1 MKVPTPQQYY
11 AEQVPSQFNRLLEEQ
26 ERTASGADAEQAQ
39 RVLDGMRSVS
49 DTIRVDVQGEGGGT
63 WFLNIRDGRMAC
75 ADSPDQALFLTMI
88 QDAASYERLVREAGD
103 SALGMLG
110 GLSGLA
116 GEMKLTRARIDN
128 LSGVSGS
135 LQFTLSGDAG
145 FTLRIHFG
153 SGPVPEQPTTRIT
166 VDPEGYRKL
175 RAGEI
180 QAHEAFMSG
189 LIQVEGDM
197 QLAMQL
203 ALAALSPDEVPS

>member
-26 ERTASGADAEQAQ
+26 EQAAAGADAEYAQ
-39 RVLDGMRSVS
+39 GVLDGMRDVTA
-49 DTIRVDVQGEGGGT
+49 TIRVDVRGEGT
-63 WFLNIRDGRMAC
+63 WFLNIRDGRMAAGAA
-75 ADSPDQALFLTMI
+75 ADHAPFLTMI
-88 QDAASYERLVREAGD
+88 QDAASYECLVAEAGD

-128 LSGVSGS
+128 LTGVGGS
-135 LQFTLSGDAG
+135 LQFTLGGDAG
-145 FTLRIHFG
+145 FTLLTHFG
-153 SGPVPEQPTTRIT
+153 SDPVPEQPTTTIT
-166 VDPEGYRKL
+166 LDPEGYRKL

-203 ALAALSPDEVPS
+203 ALAALSPD

>member
-1 MKVPTPQQYY
+1 
-11 AEQVPSQFNRLLEEQ
+11 
-26 ERTASGADAEQAQ
+26 
-39 RVLDGMRSVS
+39 VLDGMRAVTA
-49 DTIRVDVQGEGGGT
+49 TIRIDVQGEGGGT
-63 WFLNIRDGRMAC
+63 WFLNILDGRMVSSDA
-75 ADSPDQALFLTMI
+75 AEQAPFLTLI
-88 QDAASYERLVREAGD
+88 QDAASYEHLVAEAGD

-116 GEMKLTRARIDN
+116 GEMRLTRARIDN
-128 LSGVSGS
+128 LTGVGGS

-145 FTLRIHFG
+145 FTLLTHFG
-153 SGPVPEQPTTRIT
+153 SAPVPDRPTTTIT
-166 VDPEGYRKL
+166 VDPQGYRKL

-203 ALAALSPDEVPS
+203 ALAALSPD

>member
-1 MKVPTPQQYY
+1 MTIPTPQQYY
-11 AEQVPSQFNRLLEEQ
+11 AEQVPSQFNRLLDEQ
-26 ERTASGADAEQAQ
+26 EQAVRAAGADAEHVQ

-49 DTIRVDVQGEGGGT
+49 ASIRVDVQGEGGGT
-63 WFLNIRDGRMAC
+63 WFLNIRAGRMAAGDA
-75 ADSPDQALFLTMI
+75 ADQPPFLTMI
-88 QDAASYERLVREAGD
+88 QDAGSYERLVQAAGD
-103 SALGMLG
+103 SAMGMLG

-116 GEMKLTRARIDN
+116 GEMKLTRSRIDN

-145 FTLRIHFG
+145 FTLLTHFG
-153 SGPVPEQPTTRIT
+153 GGPVPEQPTTSIT

-175 RAGEI
+175 RAGEV

-203 ALAALSPDEVPS
+203 ALAALSPD

>member
-1 MKVPTPQQYY
+1 VKVPTPQQYY

-26 ERTASGADAEQAQ
+26 EQAAVGADAEYAQ
-39 RVLDGMRSVS
+39 RVLHGMRAVTA
-49 DTIRVDVQGEGGGT
+49 TIRVDVRGEGGGT
-63 WFLNIRDGRMAC
+63 WFLNIRDGRMAAGAA
-75 ADSPDQALFLTMI
+75 ADHAPFLTLI
-88 QDAASYERLVREAGD
+88 QDAASYERLVAEAGD

-128 LSGVSGS
+128 LTGVGGS
-135 LQFTLSGDAG
+135 LQFTLGGDAG
-145 FTLRIHFG
+145 FTLLTHFG
-153 SGPVPEQPTTRIT
+153 SDPVPEQPTTTIT

-203 ALAALSPDEVPS
+203 ALAALSPD

>member
-1 MKVPTPQQYY
+1 VTIPTPQQYY
-11 AEQVPSQFNRLLEEQ
+11 AEQVPAQFNRLLEEQ
-26 ERTASGADAEQAQ
+26 EQAVAGAAAEAEHAR
-39 RVLDGMRSVS
+39 RVLDGMRDVTA
-49 DTIRVDVQGEGGGT
+49 TIRVDVQGEGGGT
-63 WFLNIRDGRMAC
+63 WFLNIRKGRMA
-75 ADSPDQALFLTMI
+75 AGDAAEQAPFLTMI
-88 QDAASYERLVREAGD
+88 QDAGSYQRLVQEAGD

-128 LSGVSGS
+128 LAGVNGS

-145 FTLRIHFG
+145 FTLLTHFG
-153 SGPVPEQPTTRIT
+153 SGPVAEQPTTSIR

-175 RAGEI
+175 RAGEV

-203 ALAALSPDEVPS
+203 ALAALSPD

>member
-1 MKVPTPQQYY
+1 VTIPTPQQYY

-26 ERTASGADAEQAQ
+26 EQAAAGADAEYAQ
-39 RVLDGMRSVS
+39 QVLDGMRAVTA
-49 DTIRVDVQGEGGGT
+49 TIRVDVQGEGGGT
-63 WFLNIRDGRMAC
+63 WFLNICEGRMAAG
-75 ADSPDQALFLTMI
+75 ADAEYAPFLTMI
-88 QDAASYERLVREAGD
+88 QDAASYERLVAEAGD

-128 LSGVSGS
+128 LTGVGGS

-145 FTLRIHFG
+145 FTLLTHFG
-153 SGPVPEQPTTRIT
+153 SDPLPEQPTTTIT

-203 ALAALSPDEVPS
+203 ALAALSPD

>member
-1 MKVPTPQQYY
+1 VTIPTPQQYY

-26 ERTASGADAEQAQ
+26 EQAAAGADAEYAQ
-39 RVLDGMRSVS
+39 QVLDCMRAVTA
-49 DTIRVDVQGEGGGT
+49 TIRVDVQGEGGGT
-63 WFLNIRDGRMAC
+63 WFLNICEGRMA
-75 ADSPDQALFLTMI
+75 AGDDAEYAPFLTMI
-88 QDAASYERLVREAGD
+88 QDAASYERLVAEAGD

-128 LSGVSGS
+128 LTGVGGS

-145 FTLRIHFG
+145 FTLLTHFG
-153 SGPVPEQPTTRIT
+153 SDPLPEQPTTTIT

-203 ALAALSPDEVPS
+203 ALAALSPD

>member
-1 MKVPTPQQYY
+1 MTIPTPQQYY
-11 AEQVPSQFNRLLEEQ
+11 SEQVPTQFNRLLDEQ
-26 ERTASGADAEQAQ
+26 EQAAAGTDSKADYA
-39 RVLDGMRSVS
+39 RKVLDGMRAVTA
-49 DTIRVDVQGEGGGT
+49 TIRIDVQGEGGGT
-63 WFLNIRDGRMAC
+63 WFLNILDGRMVSSDAGEQ
-75 ADSPDQALFLTMI
+75 SPFLTLI
-88 QDAASYERLVREAGD
+88 QDSASYERLVAEAGD

-128 LSGVSGS
+128 LTGVGGS
-135 LQFTLSGDAG
+135 LRFTLSGDAG
-145 FTLRIHFG
+145 FTLLTHFG
-153 SGPVPEQPTTRIT
+153 SDPVPEQPTTTIT

-175 RAGEI
+175 RSGEI

-203 ALAALSPDEVPS
+203 ALAALSPD

>member
-1 MKVPTPQQYY
+1 MTISTPQQYY

-26 ERTASGADAEQAQ
+26 EQAAAGADAEYAQ
-39 RVLDGMRSVS
+39 QVLDGMRAVTA
-49 DTIRVDVQGEGGGT
+49 TIRVDVQGEGGGT
-63 WFLNIRDGRMAC
+63 WFLNICEGRMAAG
-75 ADSPDQALFLTMI
+75 ADAEYAPFLTMI
-88 QDAASYERLVREAGD
+88 QDAASYERLVAEAGD

-128 LSGVSGS
+128 LTGVGGS

-145 FTLRIHFG
+145 FTLLTHFG
-153 SGPVPEQPTTRIT
+153 SDPLPEQPTTTIT

-203 ALAALSPDEVPS
+203 ALAALSPD

>member
-1 MKVPTPQQYY
+1 VTIPTPQQYY
-11 AEQVPSQFNRLLEEQ
+11 AEQVPAQFNRLLDEQ
-26 ERTASGADAEQAQ
+26 EQAAAGTDSKAEYARQ
-39 RVLDGMRSVS
+39 VLDGMRAVTA
-49 DTIRVDVQGEGGGT
+49 TIRIDVQGEGGGT
-63 WFLNIRDGRMAC
+63 WFLNILDGRMVSSDAGE
-75 ADSPDQALFLTMI
+75 QAPFLTLI
-88 QDAASYERLVREAGD
+88 QDSASYERLVAEAGD

-128 LSGVSGS
+128 LTGVGGS

-145 FTLRIHFG
+145 FTLLTHFG
-153 SGPVPEQPTTRIT
+153 SDPVPEQPTTTIT
-166 VDPEGYRKL
+166 VDPDGYRKL

-203 ALAALSPDEVPS
+203 ALAALSPD

>member
-1 MKVPTPQQYY
+1 VTIPTPQQYY

-26 ERTASGADAEQAQ
+26 EQAAAGADAEYAQ
-39 RVLDGMRSVS
+39 QVLDGMRAVTA
-49 DTIRVDVQGEGGGT
+49 TIRVDVQGEGGGT
-63 WFLNIRDGRMAC
+63 WFLNICEGRMAAG
-75 ADSPDQALFLTMI
+75 ADAEYAPFLTMI
-88 QDAASYERLVREAGD
+88 QDAASYERLVAEAGD

-128 LSGVSGS
+128 LTGVGGS

-145 FTLRIHFG
+145 FTLLTHFG
-153 SGPVPEQPTTRIT
+153 SDPLPEQPTTTIT

-180 QAHEAFMSG
+180 QVHEAFMSG

-203 ALAALSPDEVPS
+203 ALAALSPD

>member
-1 MKVPTPQQYY
+1 MKVPTAQQYY

-26 ERTASGADAEQAQ
+26 EQAAAGADAEYAQ
-39 RVLDGMRSVS
+39 RVLKGMRDVTA
-49 DTIRVDVQGEGGGT
+49 TIRVDVRGEGGGT
-63 WFLNIRDGRMAC
+63 WFLNIRAGRMASGD
-75 ADSPDQALFLTMI
+75 AAEQAPFLTMI
-88 QDAASYERLVREAGD
+88 QDIASYEHLVREAGD

-128 LSGVSGS
+128 LTGVGGS
-135 LQFTLSGDAG
+135 LQFTLSGADG
-145 FTLRIHFG
+145 FTLLTHFG
-153 SGPVPEQPTTRIT
+153 SDPIPEQPTTTIT

-175 RAGEI
+175 RAAEI

-203 ALAALSPDEVPS
+203 ALAALSPD

>member
-1 MKVPTPQQYY
+1 MKVPTAQQYY

-26 ERTASGADAEQAQ
+26 EQAAAGADAEYAQ
-39 RVLDGMRSVS
+39 RVLNGMRDVTA
-49 DTIRVDVQGEGGGT
+49 TIRVDVRGEGGGT
-63 WFLNIRDGRMAC
+63 WFLNIRAGRMASGD
-75 ADSPDQALFLTMI
+75 AAEQAPFLTMI
-88 QDAASYERLVREAGD
+88 QDIASYEHLVREAGD

-128 LSGVSGS
+128 LTGVGGS
-135 LQFTLSGDAG
+135 LQFTLSGADG
-145 FTLRIHFG
+145 FTLLTHFG
-153 SGPVPEQPTTRIT
+153 SDPVPEQPTTTIT

-203 ALAALSPDEVPS
+203 ALAALSPD

>member
-1 MKVPTPQQYY
+1 M
-11 AEQVPSQFNRLLEEQ
+11 A
-26 ERTASGADAEQAQ
+26 AGDAAEQA
-39 RVLDGMRSVS
+39 
-49 DTIRVDVQGEGGGT
+49 
-63 WFLNIRDGRMAC
+63 
-75 ADSPDQALFLTMI
+75 PFLTMI
-88 QDAASYERLVREAGD
+88 QDAASYRRLVQEAGD

-128 LSGVSGS
+128 LSGVGGS
-135 LQFTLSGDAG
+135 LQFTLSGDEG
-145 FTLRIHFG
+145 FTLLTHFG
-153 SGPVPEQPTTRIT
+153 SDPIPEQPTTSIT

-175 RAGEI
+175 RAGEV

-203 ALAALSPDEVPS
+203 ALAALSPD

>member
-1 MKVPTPQQYY
+1 VTIPTPQQYY

-49 DTIRVDVQGEGGGT
+49 ATIRVDVQGEGGGT
-63 WFLNIRDGRMAC
+63 W
-75 ADSPDQALFLTMI
+75 
-88 QDAASYERLVREAGD
+88 

-128 LSGVSGS
+128 LTGVGGS
-135 LQFTLSGDAG
+135 LQFTLRGDAG
-145 FTLRIHFG
+145 FTLLTHFG
-153 SGPVPEQPTTRIT
+153 SDPVPEQPTTTIT

-197 QLAMQL
+197 QLAMKL
-203 ALAALSPDEVPS
+203 ALAALSPD

>member
-1 MKVPTPQQYY
+1 MTIPTPQQYY

-26 ERTASGADAEQAQ
+26 EQAAAGADAEYAQ
-39 RVLDGMRSVS
+39 QVLDGMRAVTA
-49 DTIRVDVQGEGGGT
+49 TIRVDVQGEGGGT
-63 WFLNIRDGRMAC
+63 WFLNICEGRMA
-75 ADSPDQALFLTMI
+75 AGEAAEQAPFLTMI
-88 QDAASYERLVREAGD
+88 QDAASYQRLVAEAGD

-128 LSGVSGS
+128 LTGVGGS

-145 FTLRIHFG
+145 FTLLTHFG
-153 SGPVPEQPTTRIT
+153 SDPLPEQPTTAIT

-203 ALAALSPDEVPS
+203 ALAVLSPD